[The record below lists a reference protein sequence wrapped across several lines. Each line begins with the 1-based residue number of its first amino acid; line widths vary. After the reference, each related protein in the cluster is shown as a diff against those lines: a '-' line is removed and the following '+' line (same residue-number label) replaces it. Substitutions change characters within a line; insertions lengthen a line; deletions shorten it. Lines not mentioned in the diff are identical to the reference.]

1 MTNKLR
7 TKINEL
13 LNTIISHFQWSFGII
28 GIICLVFA
36 YLTFNDG
43 KEVTNLT
50 KFIDF
55 TQDVVGQIGGI
66 LLSISIISLSF
77 EKWRDQKEHLKEKYY
92 LVNSQQL
99 ETGDELSKFD
109 LFRCNGKGK
118 ILPIMDGEQ
127 LRSGDY
133 QFKKMLVDKFNL
145 LEGQTILVYG
155 TTLNF
160 LEKLN
165 DIFCES
171 VKSGVNYTFALTNP
185 QLENLNDDELN
196 VSIHFLNMQIDKLNK
211 EKCTRAG
218 SIEVRFTPYFTPHSF
233 SSFVYKN
240 NRKVRTLD
248 FNFCNSDKN
257 IIKYSQVFDTL
268 STNPGDRDLEIISD
282 NLHNQYSSYYKKSL
296 PALIYSPNKNE
307 IKIFICG
314 IKKEPISGGIKKQIV
329 LCHDMIP
336 CLSLEYDNIQTY
348 IYVVASEQYKELTGY
363 TIELKKDISV
373 TNDVHTYCLV
383 GEIMSGTAQKNISV
397 IEAEKWKYVND
408 PCTAIIDCRS
418 INEIYN

>member
-13 LNTIISHFQWSFGII
+13 LNTIISHFQWTFGII
-28 GIICLVFA
+28 GIMCLFFA

-133 QFKKMLVDKFNL
+133 QFKKMLIDKFNL

-160 LEKLN
+160 LEKLD

-171 VKSGVNYTFALTNP
+171 VKSGVNYMFALANP
-185 QLENLNDDELN
+185 QLENLKNKRELKT
-196 VSIHFLNMQIDKLNK
+196 SINFLKTQINKLNK
-211 EKCTRAG
+211 ENYTKAG
-218 SIEVRFTPYFTPHSF
+218 CIEVRFTPYFTPHSF

-248 FNFCNSDKN
+248 FNFCNSDKK

-268 STNPGDRDLEIISD
+268 STNNGDRDLEIISD
-282 NLHNQYSSYYKKSL
+282 NLHEQYYGYYKKSL
-296 PALIYSPNKNE
+296 PALIYSSNKR
-307 IKIFICG
+307 ISIFICG
-314 IKKEPISGGIKKQIV
+314 IKKEPIIGGIITKIV
-329 LCHDMIP
+329 LLEKEIP
-336 CLSLEYDNIQTY
+336 CISLEYNNSRIY
-348 IYVVASEQYKELTGY
+348 IHDAASKKYEELTGY
-363 TIELKKDISV
+363 IIELKKDISV

-383 GEIMSGTAQKNISV
+383 GDIKSGEPKENISV
-397 IEAEKWKYVND
+397 IATEEWEYVDD
-408 PCTAIIDCRS
+408 PCSAIIDCNS